1 MFFLFLASICDFQ
14 GYSSILALG
23 GTRPEDDYNEANK
36 RHTMS
41 HPPERIPDIDD
52 QSPTKIKPPKEIKE
66 KEKKEKI
73 KDKVRHHLFI
83 C

>member
-1 MFFLFLASICDFQ
+1 MFLFYFVL
-14 GYSSILALG
+14 LALG

-41 HPPERIPDIDD
+41 HPPEHYPEIDN
-52 QSPTKIKPPKEIKE
+52 QTPAKVKSPKD

-73 KDKVRHHLFI
+73 KEKVCCFI
-83 C
+83 KILKQKALV